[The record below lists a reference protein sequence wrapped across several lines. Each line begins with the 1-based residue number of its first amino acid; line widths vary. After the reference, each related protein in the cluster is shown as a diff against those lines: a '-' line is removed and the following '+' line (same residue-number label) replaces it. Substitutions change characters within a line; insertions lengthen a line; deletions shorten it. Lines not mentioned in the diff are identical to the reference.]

1 MLFYESFINT
11 GVQSAKKSE
20 FYDIIEKNLGHPGKY
35 FKRWIQYY
43 VVKKTCI
50 LTFEIFGY

>member
-1 MLFYESFINT
+1 MRESFINT
-11 GVQSAKKSE
+11 GVQLLAKKSE
-20 FYDIIEKNLGHPGKY
+20 FYDKIEKNLMGHPGKY

-50 LTFEIFGY
+50 LTFEIFG